1 MRLGREARAVLHSG
15 QRREY
20 VTLEV
25 GRPPHAYLEQIRINH
40 AKALLLK
47 GCPISQI
54 AMETG
59 YVDQS
64 HFANRFKC
72 FVGVT
77 PRQFAQSQQ

>member
-1 MRLGREARAVLHSG
+1 MLS
-15 QRREY
+15 
-20 VTLEV
+20 TTF
-25 GRPPHAYLEQIRINH
+25 
-40 AKALLLK
+40 K

-77 PRQFAQSQQ
+77 PR